1 MKCAY
6 TFRKLCKLAKTNK
19 FRIMRSLLPILFLS
33 LTAISLSNCAASRQ
47 AKQLAYHNEL
57 LTRIANSDLP
67 PEKKLDA
74 LGQSFTN
81 MMGES
86 LKILNPKKGVAYVK
100 KYDEQNS
107 AAIDKIFADVSKSQ
121 ENFGTLEKIA
131 FGAKMIQMPWTR
143 DLVGL
148 IPKFE
153 NKFNQIKFILGLTN
167 KLKGGL
173 LKLGGKAI
181 GL

>member
-1 MKCAY
+1 
-6 TFRKLCKLAKTNK
+6 
-19 FRIMRSLLPILFLS
+19 MRLIF
-33 LTAISLSNCAASRQ
+33 SLSIVSLIIFSLSSCGASRQ

-57 LTRIANSDLP
+57 LNRIANSDLP
-67 PEKKLDA
+67 ADKKLDA

-100 KYDEQNS
+100 KYDQQNS
-107 AAIDKIFADVSKSQ
+107 AAIDKIIAQVSKSQ
-121 ENFGTLEKIA
+121 GGMGTLEKIG
-131 FGAKMIQMPWTR
+131 FGAKVIQMPWTK
-143 DLVGL
+143 DLVDL
-148 IPKFE
+148 VPKFKR
-153 NKFNQIKFILGLTN
+153 KFNQIKFIMGLTN
-167 KLKGGL
+167 KVSGGL